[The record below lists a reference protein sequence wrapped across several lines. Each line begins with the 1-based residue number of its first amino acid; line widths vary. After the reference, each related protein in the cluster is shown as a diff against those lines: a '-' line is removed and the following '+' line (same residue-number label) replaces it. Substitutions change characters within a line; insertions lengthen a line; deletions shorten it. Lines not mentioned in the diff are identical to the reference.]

1 MHPHFSNPSI
11 QPPHFSYHCSI
22 HKDRNNDHPAH
33 LRHYRIGATLPNDSP
48 KSKRSTQG
56 CPLLSHKRANQ
67 ENTQKHQVVVVL
79 EGACLETVK
88 SKKVRIQANI
98 VTCRDMFSSM
108 RTITRVSTRNWEE
121 TRPNRVPIFATRYHL
136 NWLTTSVCFLSST
149 LL

>member
-11 QPPHFSYHCSI
+11 QSSPFLYHCSI
-22 HKDRNNDHPAH
+22 HKDRNNDHPAY
-33 LRHYRIGATLPNDSP
+33 LRHYRIGATLPNGSP
-48 KSKRSTQG
+48 KSKRSTVSQTG
-56 CPLLSHKRANQ
+56 QQ

-88 SKKVRIQANI
+88 SKKVCIQANI

-121 TRPNRVPIFATRYHL
+121 TRPNHVPISVTRYHL